1 MMRLGLE
8 FRSGECCYGGIGG
21 SPELNLWLLD
31 QKSWSS
37 CSLRGIDGARGATL
51 ALYHS
56 EDVPSFADMADY
68 GLFRRR
74 MARRA
79 RAVATD
85 IFCPTG

>member
-1 MMRLGLE
+1 MVAGPKALE
-8 FRSGECCYGGIGG
+8 Y
-21 SPELNLWLLD
+21 
-31 QKSWSS
+31 

-56 EDVPSFADMADY
+56 EMDVPSFADMADY

-85 IFCPTG
+85 IFAPRVS